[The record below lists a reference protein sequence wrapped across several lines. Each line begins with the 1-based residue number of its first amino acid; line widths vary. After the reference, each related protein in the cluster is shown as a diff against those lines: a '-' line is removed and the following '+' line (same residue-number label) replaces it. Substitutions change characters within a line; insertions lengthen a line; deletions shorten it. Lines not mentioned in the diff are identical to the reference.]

1 MKALILAAGLG
12 SRLHHKTKV
21 LPKALINV
29 AVSGAILDQEFDLP
43 PEINTAGDFI
53 EWFKSRGDN
62 YAQVIGASNTVKMA
76 INQEYAGPEDVLC
89 NEDEVALFPPVTGGI
104 L

>member
-1 MKALILAAGLG
+1 MKILYFAWVRDKIGLD
-12 SRLHHKTKV
+12 SE
-21 LPKALINV
+21 
-29 AVSGAILDQEFDLP
+29 EFDLP

-89 NEDEVALFPPVTGGI
+89 NEDEVALFPPVTGGKY
-104 L
+104 